1 MATGKKKNKRC
12 YCRNDQEKIMK
23 KTFLSLASYVYTA
36 LLVVVLGS
44 SAAHAQNSIESVN
57 VSPQPGGKV
66 VIRVGLKEALATAP
80 AGFTVNNPPR
90 LAFDFANTGNA
101 LGRNVQNI
109 SDNDVRRI
117 NIVQAGDRTRMV
129 MELTRVLN
137 YETQLEGKT
146 LLITLQGGASGAA
159 QTAAPARFAEARPST
174 QKHSLR
180 NVDFRRGNAGEG
192 RVVVDLSDS
201 QVGIDVRKQ
210 GRSIIVDFQNATLPS
225 NLAKRYDVMDFGTP
239 VQTVEA
245 SAQGTGARVVITP
258 TGNWEHSA
266 YQADN
271 RFIVEV
277 KRVVEDPNRLVRQ
290 GFVGEK
296 LSLNFQNVEVRS
308 VLQVLADFTGLNII
322 TSDSVSGNLT
332 LRLKDVPWDQA
343 LDIILRSK
351 GLDLRKDGNVVWIAP
366 RDELATREKLALEA
380 RSQISDLEPL
390 QTESFLL
397 NYTQA
402 SAVQAL
408 LNGVSAGGAAGA
420 GGAGAVPQRI
430 LSKRGSSAIDAR
442 SNQIFV
448 QDTGGRLE
456 DVRRLIRA
464 IDIPVRQVLIESR
477 IVEASDTFGRNLG
490 VRLGY
495 QEDRRVVGGRPGVT
509 FGADLVNNGQNLG
522 VAAGRPNINADGLQI
537 NLPAAGIGGS
547 VAGAFSTLIFNS
559 SKSNLLALELTALQA
574 DGKGKIISSPRV
586 ITANQSEAIIEQGTE
601 IPYQQASSSGAT
613 TISFKKA
620 TLSLKVK
627 PQITP
632 DDNVIMKLNINK
644 DSRGQ
649 ETIAGPSI
657 DTKQVTTEVLVEN
670 GGTLV
675 IGGIYTQDER
685 STTTKIPVLGDL
697 PYLGFLFKQ
706 NTKGDA
712 RAELL
717 VFITPK
723 ILKDNANLRQ

>member
-1 MATGKKKNKRC
+1 
-12 YCRNDQEKIMK
+12 MK
-23 KTFLSLASYVYTA
+23 KSILSLATYLRTA
-36 LLVVVLGS
+36 LWVVVLGFC
-44 SAAHAQNSIESVN
+44 AGGAYAQNSIESVN
-57 VSPQPGGKV
+57 VAPQPGGKV
-66 VIRVGLKEALATAP
+66 VIRVALKEALTTAP

-90 LAFDFANTGNA
+90 LAFDFANTSNS

-109 SDNDVRRI
+109 SDGDVRRI

-129 MELTRVLN
+129 MELTRTLN
-137 YETQLEGKT
+137 YETQLDGKI
-146 LLITLQGGASGAA
+146 LLITLQGGTGS
-159 QTAAPARFAEARPST
+159 TAAGAGAPPARFAEASPST
-174 QKHSLR
+174 QAHSLR

-192 RVVVDLSDS
+192 RVVIDLSDS
-201 QVGIDVRKQ
+201 QIGIDIRKQ
-210 GRSIIVDFQNATLPS
+210 GRSIIVDFQNAALPG

-245 SAQGTGARVVITP
+245 SAQGGNARVIITP
-258 TGNWEHSA
+258 AGNWEHSA
-266 YQADN
+266 YQADKT
-271 RFIVEV
+271 FIVEV

-343 LDIILRSK
+343 LDIIMRSK
-351 GLDLRKDGNVVWIAP
+351 GLDMRKDGNVVWIAP

-380 RSQISDLEPL
+380 RSQIADLEPL
-390 QTESFLL
+390 QTESFQL
-397 NYTQA
+397 NYQQA
-402 SAVQAL
+402 AAVQIL
-408 LNGVSAGGAAGA
+408 LNGVTTGGAAGT
-420 GGAGAVPQRI
+420 GAAQRI
-430 LSKRGSSAIDAR
+430 LSRRGSSAIDIR
-442 SNQIFV
+442 SNQLFV
-448 QDTGGRLE
+448 QDTPSRLE
-456 DVRRLIRA
+456 DVRRMIRS
-464 IDIPVRQVLIESR
+464 IDVPVRQVMIESR

-495 QEDRRVVGGRPGVT
+495 SEDKRGEPGRPTVQ
-509 FGADLVNNGQNLG
+509 FGAELVNTGQLNGLVTG
-522 VAAGRPNINADGLQI
+522 TPTINAGGLQV
-537 NLPAAGIGGS
+537 NLPSGGIGGAT
-547 VAGAFSTLIFNS
+547 AGTFSTLIFNAS
-559 SKSNLLALELTALQA
+559 RSRLLALELTALQA

-586 ITANQSEAIIEQGTE
+586 ITANQNEATIEQGTE
-601 IPYQQASSSGAT
+601 IPYETASSSGAT
-613 TISFKKA
+613 SISFKKA
-620 TLSLKVK
+620 SLSLKVK

-644 DSRGQ
+644 DSRG
-649 ETIAGPSI
+649 TDTRAGPAI

-697 PYLGFLFKQ
+697 PYVGFLFKQ
-706 NTKGDA
+706 NQKSDD
-712 RAELL
+712 RRELL

-723 ILKDNANLRQ
+723 ILKDNLNLRQ

>member
-1 MATGKKKNKRC
+1 
-12 YCRNDQEKIMK
+12 MK
-23 KTFLSLASYVYTA
+23 KTFLSLASCLYAT
-36 LLVVVLGS
+36 LLMATLVSG
-44 SAAHAQNSIESVN
+44 AANAQNSIESVN

-66 VIRVGLKEALATAP
+66 VIRVGLKEALTTAP

-137 YETQLEGKT
+137 YETQLDGKT
-146 LLITLQGGASGAA
+146 LLITLQGGAAGTA
-159 QTAAPARFAEARPST
+159 QTATATRFAEASPST

-192 RVVVDLSDS
+192 RVIVDLSDS

-210 GRSIIVDFQNATLPS
+210 GRSIIVDFQNATLPG

-258 TGNWEHSA
+258 AGNWEHSA

-277 KRVVEDPNRLVRQ
+277 KKTVEDPNRLVRQ
-290 GFVGEK
+290 GFTGEK

-390 QTESFLL
+390 QTESFQL
-397 NYTQA
+397 NYTQV
-402 SAVQAL
+402 SSVQAL
-408 LNGVSAGGAAGA
+408 LNGVSAGGAGA
-420 GGAGAVPQRI
+420 AAAPGAGAASAQRI

-448 QDTGGRLE
+448 QDTPSRLE

-464 IDIPVRQVLIESR
+464 IDIPVRQVMIESR

-490 VRLGY
+490 IRLGY

-509 FGADLVNNGQNLG
+509 FGAGLVNNAQNLG
-522 VAAGRPNINADGLQI
+522 YAAGTPAVNADGLQV
-537 NLPAAGIGGS
+537 NLPAAGIGGA
-547 VAGAFSTLIFNS
+547 VAGTFSTLIFNS
-559 SKSNLLALELTALQA
+559 SRSNLLSLELTALQA

-586 ITANQSEAIIEQGTE
+586 ITANQSEALIEQGTE
-601 IPYQQASSSGAT
+601 IPYQQSTSSGAT
-613 TISFKKA
+613 SVSFKKA

-644 DSRGQ
+644 DSRGV
-649 ETIAGPSI
+649 ETTFGPSI

-706 NTKGDA
+706 NSKGDA
-712 RAELL
+712 RNELL

-723 ILKDNANLRQ
+723 ILKDNLNLRQ

>member
-1 MATGKKKNKRC
+1 
-12 YCRNDQEKIMK
+12 MK
-23 KTFLSLASYVYTA
+23 LSVITLTSIVLTAVA
-36 LLVVVLGS
+36 LLSFGVDS
-44 SAAHAQNSIESVN
+44 AHAQNSIESVS
-57 VSPQPGGKV
+57 VSPQPGGKL
-66 VIRVGLKEALATAP
+66 VIRVGLKEPLTTAP

-109 SDNDVRRI
+109 SDSDVRRI

-129 MELTRVLN
+129 LELTRALN
-137 YETQLEGKT
+137 YETQLDGKS
-146 LLITLQGGASGAA
+146 LLIVLQGGTGSAAASA
-159 QTAAPARFAEARPST
+159 TPARFAEASPSV

-180 NVDFRRGNAGEG
+180 NVDFRRGSAGEG
-192 RVVVDLSDS
+192 RVVIDLSDS
-201 QVGIDVRKQ
+201 QIGIDIRKQ
-210 GRSIIVDFQNATLPS
+210 GRSIIVDFQNAALPA
-225 NLAKRYDVMDFGTP
+225 NLVKRYDVMDFGTP

-245 SAQGTGARVVITP
+245 SAQGGNARVIITP

-271 RFIVEV
+271 RLIVEV
-277 KRVVEDPNRLVRQ
+277 KRVIEDPNRLVRP

-343 LDIILRSK
+343 LDIIMRSK
-351 GLDLRKDGNVVWIAP
+351 GLDMRKDGNVVWIAP

-380 RSQISDLEPL
+380 RSQISELEPT
-390 QTESFLL
+390 QTESFQL
-397 NYTQA
+397 NYQKA
-402 SAVQAL
+402 ADVQAL
-408 LNGVSAGGAAGA
+408 LNGAGGVVAP
-420 GGAGAVPQRI
+420 GGTSSRI
-430 LSKRGSSAIDAR
+430 LSKRGSAAVDTR
-442 SNQIFV
+442 TNQLFV
-448 QDTGGRLE
+448 QDVPTKLE
-456 DVRRLIRA
+456 EVRRLIRA
-464 IDIPVRQVLIESR
+464 LDIPVRQVMIESR
-477 IVEASDTFGRNLG
+477 IVEAADTFGRNLG
-490 VRLGY
+490 VKLGY
-495 QEDRRVVGGRPGVT
+495 TEDNRGTPPLRTHLGL
-509 FGADLVNNGQNLG
+509 GADLTNTAQLNNIVVGTPTLVPG
-522 VAAGRPNINADGLQI
+522 GLQV
-537 NLPAAGIGGS
+537 NLPAAGIGG
-547 VAGAFSTLIFNS
+547 ALPGAFSAMLFNS
-559 SKSNLLALELTALQA
+559 SRTRLLSLELSALQA

-586 ITANQSEAIIEQGTE
+586 ITSNQNEATIEQGTE

-613 TISFKKA
+613 TVAFKKA

-644 DSRGQ
+644 DSRGTD
-649 ETIAGPSI
+649 TIAGPAI
-657 DTKQVTTEVLVEN
+657 DTKQLTTEVLVEN

-685 STTTKIPVLGDL
+685 STTTKIPVLGEL
-697 PYLGFLFKQ
+697 PYVGFLFKQ
-706 NTKGDA
+706 NSKADE
-712 RAELL
+712 RRELL

-723 ILKDNANLRQ
+723 ILKDNMNLRQ